1 MADGLPPISMDFTAE
16 GTPVVM
22 VAEAEAR
29 DLAQVL
35 SLAPALGD
43 PKWLRAYVRVANHLA
58 KGDRFDPIMDPVAF
72 EAAYRAA
79 YAAEDADEAP
89 VPGNARLHNYGL
101 PDFAVIKPP
110 AMEGDTLVFYARNT
124 FMGIPY
130 KVTMPKGGEPSY
142 EPVAM
147 TE

>member
-1 MADGLPPISMDFTAE
+1 MADGLPPMSMGFATD
-16 GTPVVM
+16 GTPVVV
-22 VAEAEAR
+22 VAKAELR

-35 SLAPALGD
+35 DAAPGLGD

-58 KGDRFDPIMDPVAF
+58 KGDRFDPIMDPAAF
-72 EAAYRAA
+72 ETAYRAA
-79 YAAEDADEAP
+79 YDAEDPEEAP

-101 PDFAVIKPP
+101 PDFSAIKPP
-110 AMEGDTLVFYARNT
+110 AMQGETLVFYARNT

-130 KVTMPKGGEPSY
+130 KVTMPRGGTPSY

>member
-1 MADGLPPISMDFTAE
+1 MADGLPPISMDFAE
-16 GTPVVM
+16 DGAPVVM

-58 KGDRFDPIMDPVAF
+58 KGDRFDPIMDPAAF

-79 YAAEDADEAP
+79 YEAEDPAAP
-89 VPGNARLHNYGL
+89 AVPGNARLRNYGL
-101 PDFAVIKPP
+101 PDFTAIRPP
-110 AMEGDTLVFYARNT
+110 AMEGDTLVFFARNT

-130 KVTMPKGGEPSY
+130 KVTMPRGGTPTY

>member
-1 MADGLPPISMDFTAE
+1 MADGLPPISMDFKDD

-43 PKWLRAYVRVANHLA
+43 AKWLRAYVRVANHLA
-58 KGDRFDPIMDPVAF
+58 KGDRFDPIMDPPAF

-79 YAAEDADEAP
+79 YEAEDPEEPP
-89 VPGNARLHNYGL
+89 VPGNARLRNYGL
-101 PDFAVIKPP
+101 PDFSVIKPP
-110 AMEGDTLVFYARNT
+110 AMVGDTLVFFARNT

-130 KVTMPKGGEPSY
+130 KVTMPKGAEPTY

>member
-1 MADGLPPISMDFTAE
+1 MAEGLPPISMDFAAD
-16 GTPVVM
+16 GTPVVT
-22 VAEAEAR
+22 VAKAEVR

-58 KGDRFDPIMDPVAF
+58 KGDRFDPIMDPAAF
-72 EAAYRAA
+72 ETAYRAA
-79 YAAEDADEAP
+79 YAAEDPDEPP
-89 VPGNARLHNYGL
+89 VPGNARLRNYGL
-101 PDFAVIKPP
+101 PDFSVIAPP
-110 AMEGDTLVFYARNT
+110 VMQDGNLVFYARNS
-124 FMGIPY
+124 FMGVPY
-130 KVTMPKGGEPSY
+130 RVTMPKEGAPVY